1 MEKTISFVD
10 SDAFYNELLAIESR
24 GEDYV
29 IETGISE
36 TKDLP
41 LRLLHHVGLT
51 KDEIAHLQHKVVE
64 ESDFMLDFVEPML
77 TKFNEMI
84 GKFKPARGYAFEAQ
98 ADDYDTIKIHGRK
111 KQVAAL

>member
-10 SDAFYNELLAIESR
+10 GDAFYKQLLELEGR

-36 TKDLP
+36 AKDLP
-41 LRLLHHVGLT
+41 LRLLHHVGLS
-51 KDEIAHLQHKVVE
+51 KDDIAHLQHKVVE

-77 TKFNEMI
+77 IKFNEMI
-84 GKFKPARGYAFEAQ
+84 GKYKPARGYGFEAQ
-98 ADDYDTIKIHGRK
+98 ADDYDTIKIHARR
-111 KQVAAL
+111 QPVAV